1 MTTAWTS
8 PTIITQY
15 AEAGAESVHV
25 PWTGTIMPL
34 STDGSLEH
42 IARSPKHDIR
52 TKTYYLKFT
61 GFNFENLP
69 ATISGIEL
77 KLDVQRRGRVTD
89 ETVDLYVADQ
99 AVGNNQATLE
109 LVPTKIYGGETDLW
123 AMENLL
129 LADVEDNNF
138 GVVIRFQAH
147 PHWPHKDH
155 AFVNAVEL
163 RIH

>member
-15 AEAGAESVHV
+15 AEEGAESVHV
-25 PWTGTIMPL
+25 PWVNTSMPL
-34 STDGSLEH
+34 STNGSLEH

-69 ATISGIEL
+69 QTISGIEL
-77 KLDVQRRGRVTD
+77 KLDVSRRGRVTD
-89 ETVDLYVADQ
+89 ETVDL
-99 AVGNNQATLE
+99 
-109 LVPTKIYGGETDLW
+109 W

-129 LADVEDNNF
+129 LTDVEDNNF
-138 GVVIRFQAH
+138 GVVIRFQSH